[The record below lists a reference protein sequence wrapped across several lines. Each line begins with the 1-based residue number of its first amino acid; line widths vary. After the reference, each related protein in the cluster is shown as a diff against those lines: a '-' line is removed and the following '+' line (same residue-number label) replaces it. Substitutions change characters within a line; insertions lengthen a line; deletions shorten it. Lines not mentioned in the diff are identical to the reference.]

1 MVQKK
6 EREFARRQHRS
17 LALFLMIQ
25 CWVKHA
31 DGLIL
36 KRSHLERL
44 IRLERFRGERM
55 KWLKIDLK
63 EFFPY
68 QEALYSAPARGVAE
82 TLSKFL
88 VSRVPFDQYS
98 TEQIANPTEL
108 VDDATGGRRQIALF
122 SLWPKPTAKAL
133 ETASAGLHPFFAD
146 LINYDERSLSA
157 YLTLLTQGLIRVS
170 TIPLPSSTQRQRA
183 AGA

>member
-1 MVQKK
+1 MPQPK

-44 IRLERFRGERM
+44 ISLQRFKGKRM
-55 KWLKIDLK
+55 KWLELDLK

-68 QEALYSAPARGVAE
+68 QRPLYSGTPE

-98 TEQIANPTEL
+98 TDQIANPREL
-108 VDDATGGRRQIALF
+108 VDDATNGRQIALF
-122 SLWPKPTAKAL
+122 SLWPRPTAKAL
-133 ETASAGLHPFFAD
+133 ESAKDRWHPFFAD

-157 YLTLLTQGLIRVS
+157 YLTLLAQGQIRVR
-170 TIPLPSSTQRQRA
+170 TIPVLSTKPRPVA
-183 AGA
+183 AA